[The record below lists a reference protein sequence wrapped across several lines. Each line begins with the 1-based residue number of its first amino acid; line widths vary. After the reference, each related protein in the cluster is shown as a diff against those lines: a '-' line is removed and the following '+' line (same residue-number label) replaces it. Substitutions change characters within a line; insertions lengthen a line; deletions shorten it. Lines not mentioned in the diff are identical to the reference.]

1 MVALMHPRSLFLAFR
16 QTVRAALII
25 CAATDRGGEM
35 SSSLDVEQ
43 LLVDDLQILGAP
55 LTGAKHTNVCVTQHR
70 CGFHQPDFACSHIQ
84 QMLFT
89 ICAES

>member
-1 MVALMHPRSLFLAFR
+1 
-16 QTVRAALII
+16 
-25 CAATDRGGEM
+25 M

-55 LTGAKHTNVCVTQHR
+55 LTGAKHTNVCVTEHR
-70 CGFHQPDFACSHIQ
+70 CDLDDPDFACSHIH

-89 ICAES
+89 ICAESS